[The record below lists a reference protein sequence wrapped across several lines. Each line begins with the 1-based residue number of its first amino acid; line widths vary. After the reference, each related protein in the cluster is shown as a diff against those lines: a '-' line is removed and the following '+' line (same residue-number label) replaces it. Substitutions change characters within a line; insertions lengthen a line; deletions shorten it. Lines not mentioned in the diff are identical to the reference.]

1 MSNRIDL
8 QFLLVAVLLLLCG
21 IGLGLT
27 MGIRQ
32 DFQLTPVHAH
42 FNLAGWA
49 SLALFGLVYRA
60 YPELAERKLAKVHF
74 WLSAPAAVVFP
85 IGIALSLLYEW
96 PFLAIIGSIVWIA
109 GAIVFLVQIL
119 SLFKTSDARA
129 AVPAE

>member
-8 QFLLVAVLLLLCG
+8 QFLLVAVVLLLCG
-21 IGLGLT
+21 VTLGLT

-32 DFQLTPVHAH
+32 DFQLTPMHAH
-42 FNLAGWA
+42 LNLAGWA

-74 WLSAPAAVVFP
+74 WLSAPAAFLFP
-85 IGIALSLLYEW
+85 VGIAISILYGS
-96 PFLAIIGSIVWIA
+96 PVLAIIGSLVWIA
-109 GAIVFLVQIL
+109 GALVFFAQIL
-119 SLFKTSDARA
+119 SLFRTSDRTA

>member
-1 MSNRIDL
+1 MANRIDL
-8 QFLLVAVLLLLCG
+8 QFLLVAVVLLLCG
-21 IGLGLT
+21 ISLGVI

-60 YPELAERKLAKVHF
+60 YPEIAERKLAKVHF

-85 IGIALSLLYEW
+85 IGIALSILYQW
-96 PFLAIIGSIVWIA
+96 PFLAIISSLVWIA
-109 GAIVFLVQIL
+109 GALVFLVQIL
-119 SLFKTSDARA
+119 SLFRTSERLT
-129 AVPAE
+129 VLPAE